1 MRAHDDTPPTGAS
14 APPEFLLGAAARALG
29 AQAPELADALRG
41 LAVRHELDS
50 RDAARFRGM
59 VERVPAIVYIADA
72 GPSGIW
78 HYVSPQVEAVL
89 GFSPQEWMANPEFWA
104 QRIHPDDRKD
114 VLAGELQ
121 AVGGSPSVAAA
132 EYRMLARDGR
142 VVWIRDDA
150 LLVDVGQGQRHWHGV
165 MSDITDRK
173 RAEDEAERRAAQ
185 QAAVA
190 RLGER
195 ALEGADL
202 AELMDD
208 ATVAAAEILGADMGA
223 VLELR
228 PGGEELVI
236 RAGVGLADGV
246 AGAATVPA
254 HDGSQSGSTLETRAA
269 IVVEDWDLETRFAKS
284 EFLRKTG
291 VRSGLT
297 VVIEGAGGPFGVL
310 GVQSRTPRQ
319 YSAGDIDFVQGLAN
333 VLADAIHRRS
343 TEDEI
348 RHQALHDPLTGL
360 PNRVLFADRLGHA
373 LARLRR
379 HDGAVGVLFLDLDH
393 FKLVNDSLGHHAG
406 DDLLVGVAPR
416 LRQIVRPTDTVARFG
431 GDEFGILLEDIESER
446 DAAEVAERVA
456 AAFARPFVIGGSEHF
471 VSASVGI
478 AIANSASGA
487 PEELIRDADAAMYRA
502 KERGRARYELFDEV
516 MRARAVGRLRVE
528 NELRRA
534 LERDELC
541 LHYQPVVSLRDG
553 AITGF
558 EALLRWEHPDRG
570 LVGPLEFIWVAEEV
584 GLIDQIGRWV
594 LQEACQEA
602 VKWQALRPDGP
613 PMGIPVNLS
622 ARQVAQRDLPEFVA
636 EVLEETGLEPACLS
650 LEITESVLLEESD
663 APADV
668 LRALRGTGARL
679 VLDDFGTG
687 YSSLAYLKRLQLDAL
702 KVDRSFVEG
711 LGTGQEESAIVQ
723 AIVGMAQA
731 LSLGV
736 VAEGVET
743 REQLAELRRLGC
755 DGAQG
760 YLFAKPM
767 PPRDTLELLVTGVS
781 PAARM
786 LHPTDA

>member
-1 MRAHDDTPPTGAS
+1 VRAQDHSQAS
-14 APPEFLLGAAARALG
+14 AAPAPAEFVLGAASRAL
-29 AQAPELADALRG
+29 ARQAPELADALRQ
-41 LAVRHELDS
+41 LAARHDLDA
-50 RDAARFRGM
+50 RDASRFRGM

-72 GPSGIW
+72 GLSGVW

-89 GFSPQEWMANPEFWA
+89 GYSPEEWMAHPDFWA
-104 QRIHPDDRKD
+104 ERIHPDDRQE
-114 VLAGELQ
+114 VLAGESQ
-121 AVGGSPSVAAA
+121 AVEGSPSVAAA

-150 LLVDVGQGQRHWHGV
+150 LLVEVADGQVHWHGV

-202 AELMDD
+202 ADLMNE
-208 ATVAAAEILGADMGA
+208 ATAAAAGILGTDMAG

-228 PGGEELVI
+228 PGGDELVI
-236 RAGVGLADGV
+236 RAGYGIPEDVLGK
-246 AGAATVPA
+246 ATVPA
-254 HDGSQSGSTLETRAA
+254 HDGSQSGATLQSRAPL
-269 IVVEDWDLETRFAKS
+269 VVEDWDTETRFAKS

-291 VRSGLT
+291 GRSGLT
-297 VVIEGAGGPFGVL
+297 VVIEGAGEPFGVL
-310 GVQSRTPRQ
+310 GVQSRSKRA
-319 YSAGDIDFVQGLAN
+319 YSPGDVDFVQALAN
-333 VLADAIHRRS
+333 ALADAIHRRS

-379 HDGAVGVLFLDLDH
+379 SDGAVGILFLDLDH

-406 DDLLVGVAPR
+406 DDLLVAVAPR
-416 LRQIVRPTDTVARFG
+416 LRQIVRPTDSVARFG

-456 AAFARPFVIGGSEHF
+456 AAFARPFVIGGAQHF
-471 VSASVGI
+471 VTASVGI
-478 AIANSASGA
+478 AIADAATGA

-534 LERDELC
+534 LERGELR

-553 AITGF
+553 AVTGF
-558 EALLRWEHPDRG
+558 EALLRWEHPERG

-594 LQEACQEA
+594 LEEACRQA
-602 VKWQALRPDGP
+602 AQWQALRPDGP
-613 PMGIPVNLS
+613 PVGISVNLS

-636 EVLEETGLEPACLS
+636 GVLEERGLEPACLS

-668 LRALRGTGARL
+668 LRALRSTGARL

-687 YSSLAYLKRLQLDAL
+687 YSSLGYLKRLQLDAL
-702 KVDRSFVEG
+702 KVDRSFVDG
-711 LGTGQEESAIVQ
+711 LGPGEEESAIVQ

-731 LSLGV
+731 LKLGV

-743 REQLAELRRLGC
+743 HEQLAELRRLGC

-760 YLFAKPM
+760 YFFARPM
-767 PPRDTLELLVTGVS
+767 PPDDVVS
-781 PAARM
+781 LITEAPPWAERLSA
-786 LHPTDA
+786 PS